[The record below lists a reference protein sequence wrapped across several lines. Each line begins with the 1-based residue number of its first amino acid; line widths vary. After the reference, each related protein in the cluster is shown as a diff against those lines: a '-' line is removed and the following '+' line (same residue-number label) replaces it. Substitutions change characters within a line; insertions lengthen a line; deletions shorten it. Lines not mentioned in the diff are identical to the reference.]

1 MATIM
6 ARVTRSGTL
15 VGPGTKRKFR
25 PGILGPGIKSSRSEI
40 EAAERSRNKIS
51 YSTCGPMSSIR
62 NALLS
67 NRTERIYRAALS
79 GWAGTHNHRLA
90 LRSWGLRCRASAIER
105 DWMRTAGVALSY
117 SNNLWTRWR

>member
-40 EAAERSRNKIS
+40 EAAERSRNK
-51 YSTCGPMSSIR
+51 YLTQPVVQC
-62 NALLS
+62 
-67 NRTERIYRAALS
+67 
-79 GWAGTHNHRLA
+79 HRYVML
-90 LRSWGLRCRASAIER
+90 GLRCRASAIDAQFFEQSLNEGVASPAVACAR
-105 DWMRTAGVALSY
+105 AGVTKSGPVSGSSRPFLVQA
-117 SNNLWTRWR
+117 TRSGAAVP